1 MHSKKTIW
9 ITGASS
15 GIGHGLAQAYIDQ
28 GHFVIVSGR
37 NRQALS
43 DLETMAPQRVR
54 PLEFDLSEDDFS
66 VPLPARLREHTDT
79 IDMVILAAGVCE
91 YVDRPNCSLDL
102 YRRVMEVN
110 FFAQVE
116 CARIALP
123 FLNKSELRPQIV
135 GVGSLAAHLPF
146 PRAEAYG
153 ASKAAFEYWLDAMRI
168 DLASTKIDV
177 TLVSP
182 GFVDTPL
189 TRKNDFDMPTL
200 ISLEQACRIIVAGIE
215 KRRRHVRFPRRLS
228 WSLGLLRM
236 VEGLWYGILAPR
248 MSRNSRL

>member
-15 GIGHGLAQAYIDQ
+15 GIGQGLAQAFIEQ

-43 DLETMAPQRVR
+43 ELETMAPQRVR
-54 PLEFDLSEDDFS
+54 PLEFDLSEQDFS
-66 VPLPARLREHTDT
+66 LALPARLREHTDT

-91 YVDRPNCSLDL
+91 YVDRPNCGLDL

-116 CARIALP
+116 CARIALS
-123 FLNKSELRPQIV
+123 FLRNSELRPQIV

-146 PRAEAYG
+146 PGQKPMVR
-153 ASKAAFEYWLDAMRI
+153 
-168 DLASTKIDV
+168 
-177 TLVSP
+177 
-182 GFVDTPL
+182 
-189 TRKNDFDMPTL
+189 
-200 ISLEQACRIIVAGIE
+200 Q
-215 KRRRHVRFPRRLS
+215 RRHLNIGWTLCASIWFQQILMSPWYRQA
-228 WSLGLLRM
+228 LLIHR
-236 VEGLWYGILAPR
+236 
-248 MSRNSRL
+248 

>member
-1 MHSKKTIW
+1 MHSKKIIW
-9 ITGASS
+9 VTGASS
-15 GIGHGLAQAYIDQ
+15 GIGHGLAQAFIEQ

-43 DLETMAPQRVR
+43 DMETMAPQRVR
-54 PLEFDLSEDDFS
+54 PLEFDLAEEDFS
-66 VPLPARLREHTDT
+66 VALPARLREHTDT

-91 YVDRPNCSLDL
+91 YVDRPYCDLDL

-123 FLNKSELRPQIV
+123 FLRKSELSPQIV

-168 DLASTKIDV
+168 DLVSAKIDV
-177 TLVSP
+177 INV
-182 GFVDTPL
+182 
-189 TRKNDFDMPTL
+189 MP
-200 ISLEQACRIIVAGIE
+200 V
-215 KRRRHVRFPRRLS
+215 
-228 WSLGLLRM
+228 LL
-236 VEGLWYGILAPR
+236 
-248 MSRNSRL
+248 